1 MENSLHRKE
10 MEEAKTDM
18 FKQVKIK
25 HSVNKYSKL
34 IRIMPKHLSS
44 HAKQ

>member
-1 MENSLHRKE
+1 
-10 MEEAKTDM
+10 MEEAKMDM

-25 HSVNKYSKL
+25 HSVNNYSKL

-44 HAKQ
+44 HAMQ